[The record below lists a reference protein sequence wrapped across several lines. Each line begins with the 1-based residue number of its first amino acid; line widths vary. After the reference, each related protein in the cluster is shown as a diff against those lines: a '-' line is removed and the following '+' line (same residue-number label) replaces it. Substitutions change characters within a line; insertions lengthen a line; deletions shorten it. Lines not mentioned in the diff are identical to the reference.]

1 MTSFVSAR
9 NTGVSAVQFVLQAD
23 GVAEPE
29 EPEEA
34 SEPEPEQTLWDKF
47 TALFDFR

>member
-34 SEPEPEQTLWDKF
+34 SEPEQTLWDKF